1 MSSFDKGQINS
12 SETSKMACSSCFCLR
27 LRSVSVVLTDALV
40 TESSDEGGGVH
51 FSRVVDDDL
60 GEVIPD
66 LGAPGANGGSGPFLV
81 RPTDR
86 KDRPAEFDLAD
97 FSPFDVATMLF

>member
-86 KDRPAEFDLAD
+86 KDRPAEFDLTD

>member
-1 MSSFDKGQINS
+1 M
-12 SETSKMACSSCFCLR
+12 R
-27 LRSVSVVLTDALV
+27 
-40 TESSDEGGGVH
+40 
-51 FSRVVDDDL
+51 FSRDVDDDL

-86 KDRPAEFDLAD
+86 KDRPVEFDLTD